1 MKPLEIFLLMAREFP
16 KPLVLELG
24 TKRSIPERATIHRNW
39 VPRAE
44 RYDGSDLGP
53 GLDVDRVADVH
64 RLSQILG
71 EEQYD
76 IIIACSAFEHFKYP
90 HMAAHQIMKTLRVGG
105 ICFVQTHQ
113 TFPLHA
119 FPYDFFRFSRE
130 ALACL
135 FGTKMGFEVIAT
147 DYDFPA
153 KIQADESPEQRN
165 ADAYLNVNLVG
176 RKVAATPAEYVY
188 EFDTVHVGKPIPATD
203 NARLSLAQAVLSCRS
218 YRRAWGLL
226 RTGGVRALILRLRRG
241 LS

>member
-1 MKPLEIFLLMAREFP
+1 M
-16 KPLVLELG
+16 
-24 TKRSIPERATIHRNW
+24 
-39 VPRAE
+39 
-44 RYDGSDLGP
+44 
-53 GLDVDRVADVH
+53 
-64 RLSQILG
+64 
-71 EEQYD
+71 
-76 IIIACSAFEHFKYP
+76 
-90 HMAAHQIMKTLRVGG
+90 
-105 ICFVQTHQ
+105 
-113 TFPLHA
+113 HA